1 MYACRSRE
9 PSRTMGFTLRT
20 VIRPVTIGTG
30 KLFRIT
36 LDRASKAV

>member
-1 MYACRSRE
+1 MI
-9 PSRTMGFTLRT
+9 GFTLRT
-20 VIRPVTIGTG
+20 VIRPITTGIG